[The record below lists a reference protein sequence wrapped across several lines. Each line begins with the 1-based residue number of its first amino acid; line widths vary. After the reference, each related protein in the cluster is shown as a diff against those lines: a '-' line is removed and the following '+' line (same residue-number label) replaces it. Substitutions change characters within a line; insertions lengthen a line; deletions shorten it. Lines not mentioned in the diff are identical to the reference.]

1 MMTREEL
8 LHEGVLAKLLRYV
21 QVATQSAD
29 GATNT
34 PSTPGQLILAE
45 MLKDE
50 LLALG
55 LSDAKVDQYG
65 FVTATLPAN
74 DGRENG
80 PAVGFLAHMDT
91 VPGVPGDG
99 VKPMVHRGYTGG
111 KIDLPSGA
119 VLDPKELKAL
129 QACIGHDIVTSDGN
143 TLLGADNKA
152 GIAEIMQAVCQL
164 LSSPDRKHGPVKV
177 AFTPDEEVGSGIDKF
192 DVDAFAAD
200 AAYTLDGSVLGELE
214 DECFNAANYQ
224 VIINGRSSHT
234 GTARGNMINAVHL
247 VSQLC
252 ADIPSMMRP
261 ETTDGKLGF
270 IHPNGISGNF
280 EQVKLSVLVRDFDAQ
295 GFAHK
300 KQLLANLVKS
310 LEDRYPGAKTQ
321 LIETGGYRNMKEILN
336 DKPQVVELAKQA
348 MKMAQIEPVMNS
360 IRGGTDGARLTFR
373 GLPTPNLFTGGSNY
387 HSRTEWASVQ
397 WMEQAVEVVLN
408 LVDLWAKQ

>member
-1 MMTREEL
+1 MTREEL

-21 QVATQSAD
+21 QVSTQSAD
-29 GATNT
+29 GATVT
-34 PSTPGQLILAE
+34 PSTPGQLVLAE
-45 MLKDE
+45 MLKEE
-50 LLALG
+50 LLAMG
-55 LSDAKVDQYG
+55 LSDAGVDQYG

-74 DGRENG
+74 NGRGNG

-99 VKPMVHRGYTGG
+99 VRPIVHRGYAGG
-111 KIDLPSGA
+111 CITLPSGA
-119 VLDPKELKAL
+119 VLDPKDLVAL

-152 GIAEIMQAVCQL
+152 GIAEIMEAVCYL
-164 LSSPDRKHGPVKV
+164 LRNPDRKHGPVKV

-192 DVDAFAAD
+192 DVDSFAAD

-224 VIINGRSSHT
+224 IIITGKSSHT

-252 ADIPSMMRP
+252 ADIPAGMRP
-261 ETTDGKLGF
+261 ETTDGKWGF

-280 EQVKLSVLVRDFDAQ
+280 EQLKLSVLVRDFDAQ

-300 KQLLANLVKS
+300 KQLLASLVKS
-310 LEDRYPGAKTQ
+310 LEDRYPGAKAE
-321 LIETGGYRNMKEILN
+321 LVETGGYRNMKEILN
-336 DKPQVVELAKQA
+336 QKPQ
-348 MKMAQIEPVMNS
+348 
-360 IRGGTDGARLTFR
+360 
-373 GLPTPNLFTGGSNY
+373 
-387 HSRTEWASVQ
+387 
-397 WMEQAVEVVLN
+397 
-408 LVDLWAKQ
+408 

>member
-1 MMTREEL
+1 MTRDEL

-21 QVATQSAD
+21 QVSTQSAE
-29 GATNT
+29 GATVT
-34 PSTPGQLILAE
+34 PSTPGQLVLAE

-50 LLALG
+50 LLTLG

-65 FVTATLPAN
+65 FVTATLLAN
-74 DGRENG
+74 NGRDHS

-99 VKPMVHRGYTGG
+99 VKPLVHRQYAGEP
-111 KIDLPSGA
+111 IHLPSGA
-119 VLDPKELKAL
+119 VLDPKELVAL
-129 QACIGHDIVTSDGN
+129 KQCIGHDIVTSDGN

-152 GIAEIMQAVCQL
+152 GIAEIMEAVCRL
-164 LSSPDRKHGPVKV
+164 LTSPDRQHGPVKV

-192 DVDAFAAD
+192 DVAAFAAD

-224 VIINGRSSHT
+224 ITITGKSSHT

-252 ADIPSMMRP
+252 ADIPSVMRP

-270 IHPNGISGNF
+270 IHPNGVSGNF
-280 EQVKLSVLVRDFDAQ
+280 EQVKLGVLVRDFDAQ

-300 KQLLANLVKS
+300 KQLLGSLVKS
-310 LEDRYPGAKTQ
+310 IEDRYPGAKAE
-321 LIETGGYRNMKEILN
+321 LVETGGYRNMKEIL
-336 DKPQVVELAKQA
+336 DQTPQVVELAKQA
-348 MKMAQIEPVMNS
+348 MEMAQVKPVMHS

-397 WMEQAVEVVLN
+397 WMEKAVDVVLN
-408 LVDLWAKQ
+408 LVDLWANQ